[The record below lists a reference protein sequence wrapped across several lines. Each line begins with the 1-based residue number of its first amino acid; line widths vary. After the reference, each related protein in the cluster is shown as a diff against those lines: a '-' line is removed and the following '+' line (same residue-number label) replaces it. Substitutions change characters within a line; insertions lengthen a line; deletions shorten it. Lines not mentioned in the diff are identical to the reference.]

1 MKERKIKKRED
12 FLNEKES
19 WGKIFFGKTIKEV
32 FNDIYSE
39 INPVLKWKKM
49 EKYHKELK
57 ESVEKGQKELE
68 ERKKALQEL
77 EDKLKNR
84 EKELEKKRKTFIS
97 RN

>member
-1 MKERKIKKRED
+1 MKGRKIKKRED

-19 WGKIFFGKTIKEV
+19 WSEVLFGKTIKEV

-49 EKYHKELK
+49 EKYYNELK
-57 ESVEKGQKELE
+57 ESIEKGQKELE